1 MEKRIKASRIET
13 VTPPRSKPAS
23 NSLNA
28 RPSFIQESSNG
39 QKDMRVG
46 STGFTFGLFKIWGW
60 AFLALI
66 VWAMIAALFDSD
78 TGKTDGVYESA
89 LEKLDEGIPL
99 NEREAKRM
107 EDLINYDTDKR
118 AKEIERKH
126 RP

>member
-1 MEKRIKASRIET
+1 MS
-13 VTPPRSKPAS
+13 
-23 NSLNA
+23 
-28 RPSFIQESSNG
+28 
-39 QKDMRVG
+39 VG
-46 STGFTFGLFKIWGW
+46 STGFNIGLFKIWGW
-60 AFLALI
+60 ALLALL
-66 VWAMIAALFDSD
+66 VWAAIAALFDSD
-78 TGKTDGVYESA
+78 RGKTDGVYESA